1 MPQGQTKGP
10 HPLASLHARRLSCC
24 SSNATSQKETAQRP
38 WKLFATPFHGD
49 SNKKPRHDWGTS
61 SLQGL
66 RNARLPRVPK
76 PLLWVGLTS
85 NQFPVGRCFLRLPV
99 AFALQH
105 AGRKR
110 GTLDTASEALTLGG
124 SHACPTCLR
133 NHHFDC
139 TRTWRLLLAPPA
151 GGSNA
156 TTEVSENLLSIFA
169 RFPGRG
175 PPSTGALLCLMRRPT
190 RSSLKFRH
198 LGVPVRPQLSQP
210 TPAKF

>member
-1 MPQGQTKGP
+1 MAWHVGDPARNQC
-10 HPLASLHARRLSCC
+10 AARRGHS
-24 SSNATSQKETAQRP
+24 
-38 WKLFATPFHGD
+38 
-49 SNKKPRHDWGTS
+49 KKSPGRIWRGEFIAGTE
-61 SLQGL
+61 
-66 RNARLPRVPK
+66 NARLPRVPK
-76 PLLWVGLTS
+76 PLLLGRTD
-85 NQFPVGRCFLRLPV
+85 FKPVSCGALLFAIACCFR
-99 AFALQH
+99 A
-105 AGRKR
+105 
-110 GTLDTASEALTLGG
+110 TACGEESRYIGHSIRSFNFGG

-133 NHHFDC
+133 NHHFAC

-156 TTEVSENLLSIFA
+156 TTEVRENLLSIFA

-190 RSSLKFRH
+190 RSSLKFPH